1 MSCSAGQGPRMP
13 GKIHRRKML
22 FGEMGFPDQVPKTRS
37 TGAERFTRPRQLT
50 SNSSALGD
58 SGSDRMPASVFG
70 VPKDPS
76 YTASC
81 TVR

>member
-50 SNSSALGD
+50 SDSSALGD
-58 SGSDRMPASVFG
+58 SGSAPVRFCAAGNIG
-70 VPKDPS
+70 V
-76 YTASC
+76 AML
-81 TVR
+81 R